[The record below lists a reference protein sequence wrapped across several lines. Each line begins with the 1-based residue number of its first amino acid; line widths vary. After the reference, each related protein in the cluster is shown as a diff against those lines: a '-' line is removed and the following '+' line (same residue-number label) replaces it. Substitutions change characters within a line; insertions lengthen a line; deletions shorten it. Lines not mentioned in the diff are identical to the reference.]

1 MSGIVLSSANK
12 ELADFHKKVNSD
24 KLPSSDIFESL
35 NHIKFK
41 INEHNINER
50 GYLSLVIKYLI
61 KCNNK
66 QWLGVLLNENLKN
79 LRINDCLALTK
90 YFDDCNEV
98 DKSDMF
104 FSIHYKN
111 YHFSSKSIAFLIDNN
126 LNKYLYRLD
135 GYFTKLDDR
144 KLLNNSKVRK
154 INNKEYSIL
163 KNYINSKNIMN
174 KCNHNSSISISYFVD
189 MIMKKVKTTYEDN
202 INRFFKNLHSKFTN
216 TKEDFICLDCG
227 NILHCVEG
235 KITEKGYLTLIKVIE
250 KLIKIGYIPILII
263 HKRHLDKQKFNKTS
277 KMISYI
283 NHIICNYKDL
293 VFETPYSENDDYF
306 IFLISLIGGY
316 KIISKDTYG
325 DHLEYLRNK
334 RNDNYYQ
341 IDFLIKDQLV
351 VYSIDS
357 NFEISFSKNLIKNYS
372 SCIQIIN
379 DQVFIPTTNSE
390 FVLVI

>member
-126 LNKYLYRLD
+126 LDKYLYRLD
-135 GYFTKLDDR
+135 G
-144 KLLNNSKVRK
+144 LL
-154 INNKEYSIL
+154 
-163 KNYINSKNIMN
+163 
-174 KCNHNSSISISYFVD
+174 
-189 MIMKKVKTTYEDN
+189 
-202 INRFFKNLHSKFTN
+202 
-216 TKEDFICLDCG
+216 
-227 NILHCVEG
+227 
-235 KITEKGYLTLIKVIE
+235 IT
-250 KLIKIGYIPILII
+250 
-263 HKRHLDKQKFNKTS
+263 
-277 KMISYI
+277 
-283 NHIICNYKDL
+283 
-293 VFETPYSENDDYF
+293 
-306 IFLISLIGGY
+306 
-316 KIISKDTYG
+316 
-325 DHLEYLRNK
+325 
-334 RNDNYYQ
+334 
-341 IDFLIKDQLV
+341 
-351 VYSIDS
+351 
-357 NFEISFSKNLIKNYS
+357 
-372 SCIQIIN
+372 
-379 DQVFIPTTNSE
+379 
-390 FVLVI
+390 